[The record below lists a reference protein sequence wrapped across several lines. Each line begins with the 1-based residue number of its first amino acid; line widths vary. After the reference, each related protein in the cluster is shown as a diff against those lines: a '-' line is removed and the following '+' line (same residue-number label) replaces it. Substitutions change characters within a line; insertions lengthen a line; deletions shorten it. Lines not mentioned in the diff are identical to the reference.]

1 MKKFYIFFEQPEK
14 QPERGRLEH
23 CQEKILT
30 ADRSFDIIRP
40 RCKESMEKLIE
51 RGLLFDHYGGL
62 LSEKNK
68 RIYEAAAVDDM
79 SLSEIAEEIGIS
91 RQAVSDTLN
100 RTDSKLRRYE
110 DELHLIEK
118 NRRIRDRLDDIRKI
132 LDAASD
138 RDATEHD
145 AESIAMVRKIIDS
158 IEEEL

>member
-1 MKKFYIFFEQPEK
+1 
-14 QPERGRLEH
+14 
-23 CQEKILT
+23 
-30 ADRSFDIIRP
+30 
-40 RCKESMEKLIE
+40 MEKLIE

-110 DELHLIEK
+110 DELHLIER
-118 NRRIRDRLDDIRKI
+118 NRRIRDRLDKIRTI

-138 RDATEHD
+138 TEAGVYGKD
-145 AESIAMVRKIIDS
+145 SIGMVRGLVDS

>member
-1 MKKFYIFFEQPEK
+1 
-14 QPERGRLEH
+14 
-23 CQEKILT
+23 
-30 ADRSFDIIRP
+30 
-40 RCKESMEKLIE
+40 MEKLIE

-110 DELHLIEK
+110 DELHLIER
-118 NRRIRDRLDDIRKI
+118 NRRIRDRLDKIRTI
-132 LDAASD
+132 LDSASD
-138 RDATEHD
+138 TEAGVYGED
-145 AESIAMVRKIIDS
+145 SIGMMRGLVDS

>member
-1 MKKFYIFFEQPEK
+1 M
-14 QPERGRLEH
+14 
-23 CQEKILT
+23 T
-30 ADRSFDIIRP
+30 AARSFGIIRP

-110 DELHLIEK
+110 DELHLIER
-118 NRRIRDRLDDIRKI
+118 NRRIRDRLDKIRTI

-138 RDATEHD
+138 TEAGVYGED
-145 AESIAMVRKIIDS
+145 SIGMVRGLVDS